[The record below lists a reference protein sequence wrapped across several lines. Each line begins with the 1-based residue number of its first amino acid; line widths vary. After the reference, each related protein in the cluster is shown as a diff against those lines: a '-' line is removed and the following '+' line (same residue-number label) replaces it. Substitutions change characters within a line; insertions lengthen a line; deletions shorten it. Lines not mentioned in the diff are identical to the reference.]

1 MPNCKFFFRFPAS
14 IVMLTT
20 VTQRFLIEPGDGEV
34 RLEHNTEAQTD
45 EFHERPQTPD
55 FVPKKTGV
63 DVSTQ
68 IESSDKVFDF
78 DLEVQ
83 PLLAVLVGKV

>member
-1 MPNCKFFFRFPAS
+1 M
-14 IVMLTT
+14 
-20 VTQRFLIEPGDGEV
+20 EPGQDES
-34 RLEHNTEAQTD
+34 RPEQDTETQTD
-45 EFHERPQTPD
+45 EFQPRPQTPD

-68 IESSDKVFDF
+68 IEQSDNLFNF

-83 PLLAVLVGKV
+83 PLLAVLVGKVRSFNRLLYGAYT

>member
-1 MPNCKFFFRFPAS
+1 M
-14 IVMLTT
+14 V
-20 VTQRFLIEPGDGEV
+20 EPGEEEP
-34 RLEHNTEAQTD
+34 RPEHDTETQTD
-45 EFHERPQTPD
+45 EFEERPQTPD

-68 IESSDKVFDF
+68 IKTSDDLFNF

-83 PLLAVLVGKV
+83 PLLAVLVGKVRRSDGHL